1 MLTLLV
7 GIADS
12 SGDGDGDG
20 SGDEKKEEKKTMLML
35 WFKLNLS
42 AEKLQSCDPPIN
54 DNCDQG

>member
-42 AEKLQSCDPPIN
+42 AEKLQSCDPPTY
-54 DNCDQG
+54 Q